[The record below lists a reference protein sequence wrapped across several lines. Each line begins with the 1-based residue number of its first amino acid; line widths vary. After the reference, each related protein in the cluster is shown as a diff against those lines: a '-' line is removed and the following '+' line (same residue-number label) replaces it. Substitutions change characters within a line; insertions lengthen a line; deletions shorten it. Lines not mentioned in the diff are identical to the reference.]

1 MWGARLFCC
10 WWLGYG
16 AHLGEVIQDD
26 GDKVVDLIIERKDI
40 SMTIRVAINGFG
52 RIGRLFL
59 RAALSNSNLEV
70 VAING
75 VRDNFMSAHLLK
87 YDSLYGILN
96 HDVGVNDDGIQ
107 VDGSAIRTFNIR
119 DSFEFPWAEVDADV
133 ILESTGRL
141 RERGKLEHHL
151 ASGAKKVVVSS
162 PAKGEDLTVVMGVNE
177 KDYNPAAHDII
188 SNASCTTNCL
198 APVAKVVHESFGI
211 VKGLMVTVHSYTL
224 DQKILDANHKDLR
237 RARAAAYSIVPTT
250 TGAAKAVALVLPELK
265 GKLNGYALRVPT
277 PTVSIVDL
285 TLELRQEAT
294 AEEINQAFKTAEAGE
309 MKGILACTNEP
320 LVSADF
326 RGNSISAIVDGELT
340 QAIGNMAKIVAWYDN
355 EWGYSC
361 RCVDLVAYIGKL
373 GY

>member
-1 MWGARLFCC
+1 
-10 WWLGYG
+10 
-16 AHLGEVIQDD
+16 
-26 GDKVVDLIIERKDI
+26 
-40 SMTIRVAINGFG
+40 MTIRVAINGFG